1 MNMPKKSHQKLTK
14 EAEEYIEE
22 IYRLQKRRGVAR
34 TSELAEKLDVALGSV
49 TNTIESLERKGYVI
63 HQPYRG
69 VKLTEK
75 GLRIALKILRKHRL
89 AERFLTD
96 MLKMSWIRVHE
107 EACKLEHALTEEVT
121 SKLEEALGNPKVCPH
136 GNPIPTKNG
145 EIKEVPAKPLPHSNL
160 RKLVTV
166 IRITDERNEI
176 LELLDT
182 YNIKPGRKLSLIE
195 NNYAN
200 RYVRVCVGN
209 SDIKL
214 PWKTASAIWVGDVEE
229 NV

>member
-1 MNMPKKSHQKLTK
+1 MPKKLHQKLTK

-22 IYRLQKRRGVAR
+22 IYRLQKGKGVAR

-75 GLRIALKILRKHRL
+75 GLKIALKILRKHRL

-96 MLKMSWIRVHE
+96 MLKMNWIRVHE

-145 EIKEVPAKPLPHSNL
+145 EIEEVPAKPLPHLNL

-214 PWKTASAIWVGDVEE
+214 PWKIASAIWVGDMEE

>member
-1 MNMPKKSHQKLTK
+1 MPKKPHQKLTK

-22 IYRLQKRRGVAR
+22 IYRLQKGKGVAR

-75 GLRIALKILRKHRL
+75 GLKIALKILRKHRL

-96 MLKMSWIRVHE
+96 MLKMNWIRVHE

-121 SKLEEALGNPKVCPH
+121 SKLEEVLGNPKVCPH

-145 EIKEVPAKPLPHSNL
+145 QVKEVPAKPLPHSNL

-182 YNIKPGRKLSLIE
+182 YNIKPGQKLSLIE

-200 RYVRVCVGN
+200 RYVRVHVGN

-214 PWKTASAIWVGDVEE
+214 PWKIASAIWVGDVEE